1 MSLFKRMES
10 SHNVRRNKMKN
21 PIFLGIREAGAK
33 PNNLDRLINELSGSR
48 VGDGNAKNDASH
60 GTD

>member
-1 MSLFKRMES
+1 
-10 SHNVRRNKMKN
+10 MKN